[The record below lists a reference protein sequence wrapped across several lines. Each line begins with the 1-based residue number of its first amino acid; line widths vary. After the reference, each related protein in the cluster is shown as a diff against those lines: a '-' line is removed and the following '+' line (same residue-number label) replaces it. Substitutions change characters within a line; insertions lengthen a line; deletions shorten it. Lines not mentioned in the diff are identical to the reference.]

1 MSQGTLTFTVGRM
14 LCGSVR
20 DFLKETRFRG
30 AAINWIE
37 SSGRLERQ
45 FVVRGDYETL
55 DRMRSSIVARAN
67 EINREEG

>member
-1 MSQGTLTFTVGRM
+1 M
-14 LCGSVR
+14 LCGTVR

-37 SSGRLERQ
+37 SSGWFERQ

-55 DRMRSSIVARAN
+55 DRMRHSIAAWAN